1 MKNKIER
8 ERKRDRETERDRE
21 TDRQRD
27 RQTERE
33 SFSNSVVLDIKAR
46 TYLTCL

>member
-21 TDRQRD
+21 TDRQRERASAILSSWIL
-27 RQTERE
+27 RQGHT
-33 SFSNSVVLDIKAR
+33 
-46 TYLTCL
+46 